1 MAGVSLVVVEGPVEE
16 EPGVVVES
24 PEVETGSVVPPG
36 VEVDEPE
43 PAGKVLPGVEGEG
56 STPVCTGG
64 EVAPG
69 SVPVGSVPLG
79 GGGGVSV
86 EPPEEHASSAGTLS
100 EAMMVRTMNEMER

>member
-24 PEVETGSVVPPG
+24 PEVEMVPPG

-43 PAGKVLPGVEGEG
+43 SAGEVLPGVEGEG

-69 SVPVGSVPLG
+69 PVPVGSVPLG

-100 EAMMVRTMNEMER
+100 EAMMVRTMNEMDR

>member
-24 PEVETGSVVPPG
+24 SEVEMVPPG
-36 VEVDEPE
+36 VEVDEPVS
-43 PAGKVLPGVEGEG
+43 AGEVLPGVEGEG